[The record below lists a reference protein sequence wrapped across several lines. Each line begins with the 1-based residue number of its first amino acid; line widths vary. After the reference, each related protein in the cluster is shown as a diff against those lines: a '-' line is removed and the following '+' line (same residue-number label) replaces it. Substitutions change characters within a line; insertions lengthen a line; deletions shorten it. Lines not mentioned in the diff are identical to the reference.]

1 MLLVDQ
7 KYSLCG
13 YKAVFAI
20 PYSLIKRTKMAAE
33 SSGFQIRTYYTFLQ
47 QAEKDNKPC
56 CLKFLLGTEL
66 CICCQSSNDQWVCTD
81 LSFFFF
87 SLQFFH
93 MRFPFLFS
101 FKSYSTGLFS
111 KSKGQSVSWHVVWPQ
126 HQWHPMPKHQIR
138 GKGGGELPPQFMLG
152 VLLSYR
158 HYKYCFDW
166 HGKGLY
172 FWHCRYTRLQLNI
185 ITHY

>member
-1 MLLVDQ
+1 MKSGLMLLVDQ

-81 LSFFFF
+81 LSFFF

-126 HQWHPMPKHQIR
+126 HQWHPCQNIR
-138 GKGGGELPPQFMLG
+138 SVGRGEVSYHLNSCQVCCCLTATINTALIGMVKGYIFGTAGIQGCSL
-152 VLLSYR
+152 
-158 HYKYCFDW
+158 
-166 HGKGLY
+166 
-172 FWHCRYTRLQLNI
+172 T
-185 ITHY
+185 